1 MEEFKSL
8 RKEYRL
14 EKARWGSLG
23 KERAKTPEPEEPR
36 PKMFLIAGDNSGTG
50 VLEDLRD

>member
-23 KERAKTPEPEEPR
+23 KG
-36 PKMFLIAGDNSGTG
+36 AGENP
-50 VLEDLRD
+50 